1 MIAGI
6 LPYSISLRYAHL
18 YGKITEIVISE
29 KYSEAIKIHFF
40 SAASLSC
47 MKSLCLSG
55 TDRKGYMH

>member
-6 LPYSISLRYAHL
+6 LPYLISLRYAHL

-40 SAASLSC
+40 RLQALAV
-47 MKSLCLSG
+47 
-55 TDRKGYMH
+55 